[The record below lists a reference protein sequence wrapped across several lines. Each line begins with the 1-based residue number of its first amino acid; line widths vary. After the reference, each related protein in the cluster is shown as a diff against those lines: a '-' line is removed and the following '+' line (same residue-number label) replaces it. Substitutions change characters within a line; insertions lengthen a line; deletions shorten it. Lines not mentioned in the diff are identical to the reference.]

1 MRINGNGVSCWVIG
15 CSYALSVVARASAG
29 AIAPRRRVG
38 PEDYIGPVVVVS
50 CRQCEC
56 VLCGIHVG
64 NQISVMDKNQRPGL
78 TETD

>member
-1 MRINGNGVSCWVIG
+1 MRSLC
-15 CSYALSVVARASAG
+15 ARPVVARVAAG